1 MSALAA
7 VRGAVSPPPP
17 PERVPPPAPPPSAAL
32 RATPPAVLLAPAAEG
47 PDAFDALRDEALAC
61 RRCGL
66 CATRTTVVFGE
77 GARRPRL
84 VVVGEAP
91 GADEDASGRPFVGKA
106 GQLLTRMLLAIGL
119 SREDVYICNV
129 LKCRPP
135 GNRAPAPEEV
145 ASCRPFLGEQLRLL
159 SPELVLLLG
168 NHATRAVLGTDRGIT
183 SLRGRLMPSPEG
195 YPTLPTFHPSYLL
208 RNPAAR
214 RDVWLDLQLAAK
226 TLGLVLP
233 GGNRG
238 GDPAAADAGAEVVD

>member
-1 MSALAA
+1 VEGPGPVAPLAA
-7 VRGAVSPPPP
+7 
-17 PERVPPPAPPPSAAL
+17 PSA
-32 RATPPAVLLAPAAEG
+32 VVLAPAAEG
-47 PDAFDALRDEALAC
+47 ADPFDALRDEAHAC
-61 RRCGL
+61 QRCGL
-66 CATRTTVVFGE
+66 CATRNTVVFGE

-84 VVVGEAP
+84 VIVGEAP
-91 GADEDASGRPFVGKA
+91 GADEDASGRPFVGNA
-106 GQLLTRMLLAIGL
+106 GQLLTRMLIAIGL

-135 GNRAPAPEEV
+135 GNRPPAPAEV
-145 ASCRPFLGEQLRLL
+145 ASCRPFLVEQLRLL
-159 SPELVLLLG
+159 APELVLLLG
-168 NHATRAVLGTDRGIT
+168 KHAAHAVLGTDRSIS

-233 GGNRG
+233 GGHRG
-238 GDPAAADAGAEVVD
+238 GDAVAGDDGAPPQDGGEPGE